1 MLVKGSLR
9 QKGVLP
15 AMDTEM
21 DPKTKEQVMAK
32 WRRHY
37 AKAGPEYKRK
47 LLDEAVRLFGYH
59 RKAAIRALRARPA
72 AARAPAVVGGRPRE
86 HQRQCPPP
94 HRLFKIV
101 LVQRA

>member
-1 MLVKGSLR
+1 MLVKGLLR

-37 AKAGPEYKRK
+37 AKAGPKTKRREQGNGP
-47 LLDEAVRLFGYH
+47 LTACF
-59 RKAAIRALRARPA
+59 LRFE
-72 AARAPAVVGGRPRE
+72 G
-86 HQRQCPPP
+86 
-94 HRLFKIV
+94 
-101 LVQRA
+101 